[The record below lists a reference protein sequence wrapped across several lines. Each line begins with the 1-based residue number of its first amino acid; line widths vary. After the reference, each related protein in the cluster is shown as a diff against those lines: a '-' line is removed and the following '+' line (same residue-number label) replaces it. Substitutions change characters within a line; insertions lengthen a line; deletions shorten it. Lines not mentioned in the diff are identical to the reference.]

1 MSDIKND
8 EQTKSYKITACSKKA
23 TYEEEHWVNT
33 IDNKE
38 VKLIVTCYYRWGT
51 FTINLTDS
59 EKEEILKKD
68 EVVLNDYDFEFEEMW
83 DGDSRYVELQ
93 GEEKYSEEE
102 LKAINQTL
110 YEDIDDEIFDEDF
123 MESNGWYIDD
133 TKHGFSC
140 GCILEPID
148 QE

>member
-1 MSDIKND
+1 MSDMMDNN

-51 FTINLTDS
+51 FTINLTNS

-68 EVVLNDYDFEFEEMW
+68 EIVLNDYNFEFEEMW

-93 GEEKYSEEE
+93 DEDNYSEAEI
-102 LKAINQTL
+102 KKIYQTL
-110 YEDIDDEIFDEDF
+110 YEDIDDEIFDDDF
-123 MESNGWYIDD
+123 MESNGWMIDD
-133 TKHGFSC
+133 TRHGFSC
-140 GCILEPID
+140 GCILEPI
-148 QE
+148 E